1 MGDWQ
6 FRIRDM
12 EIVVALHEEGNMTQA
27 AKRLGFTEPAL
38 SKQLKEIERR
48 IQTLLFERGNGGV
61 VATASGRA
69 FVAHAMEIIQSF
81 RRAIHEAQES
91 KHNQPHRLRI
101 GVSTFHPLSVIEML
115 HTVELRLYRNLSV
128 EIVTAY
134 SLDLI
139 ALLQQHELDLALVT
153 TPPPNAQITSVRVA
167 TNPFMIAVRT
177 NHPLAERTSVRLD
190 EIVRFPWI
198 FFNRNVHYHLHDMI
212 HQRVKEEC
220 GPISIRHSVSH
231 EEQIVA
237 LLTDTHALAWITP
250 TGAKRLANT
259 DLRFVPLDDPQ
270 IRLEMRLATLANN
283 NSPLVSEYVRNFMK
297 RVEEQRG
304 PMQLQL
310 PIGLMGNE
318 ALQE

>member
-1 MGDWQ
+1 MAGGQ

-12 EIVVALHEEGNMTQA
+12 EIIVALHEEGNMTQA

-81 RRAIHEAQES
+81 RRAIHEAHES
-91 KHNQPHRLRI
+91 KHNEPHRLRI

-115 HTVELRLYRNLSV
+115 HSIELRLYRNLSV

-153 TPPPNAQITSVRVA
+153 TPPPNSQITSVRVA
-167 TNPFMIAVRT
+167 TNPFMIAVR
-177 NHPLAERTSVRLD
+177 NSHPLAEKTSVRLE
-190 EIVRFPWI
+190 EIASFPWI

-212 HQRVKEEC
+212 QQRVKEDF

-237 LLTDTHALAWITP
+237 LLTDNHALAWITP
-250 TGAKRLANT
+250 TGAKRVANS

-270 IRLEMRLATLANN
+270 IRLEMHLATLINN
-283 NSPLVSEYVRNFMK
+283 KSPLVSEYVRSFMK

-304 PMQLQL
+304 PLQLQL
-310 PIGLMGNE
+310 PIRMKGDD
-318 ALQE
+318 